1 MRKRRKM
8 NKYLRVAIEVVIDI
22 MQTIGMWFLNNLR
35 NFASIVNIML
45 PYLCLFIG
53 QTCYQERNKFALGG
67 EIFVPLMGFFVV
79 WYLRSYANKV
89 GKGTTIPRPV
99 ERFTEISSDGEV
111 SIPQD
116 RVEELILYM
125 ADLEDWMER
134 RKLL

>member
-1 MRKRRKM
+1 M
-8 NKYLRVAIEVVIDI
+8 NKYLRVAIDVVIDI
-22 MQTIGMWFLNNLR
+22 LQTVGMWLLNNLR
-35 NFASIVNIML
+35 NFASLVNIIL
-45 PYLCLFIG
+45 PYICLLVG
-53 QTCYQERNKFALGG
+53 QICYRERNEFALGS
-67 EIFVPLMGFFVV
+67 EIFIPALGFFFI
-79 WYLRSYANKV
+79 WYLRTFANKV